1 MKKKTTSE
9 LLNILA
15 KEKNIKNYIKDN
27 TDELETIALYEEL
40 ERLLEKYK
48 LTKAELIK
56 LSNLQS
62 SYGYQILNGTK
73 EKPSR
78 DKLLAL
84 CVAMKINFEEV
95 QKVLTLA
102 QCGILYPRNI
112 RDSIIINAVNKGI
125 GLQKLN
131 RLLCDMDMDILE

>member
-1 MKKKTTSE
+1 MKKKTTTE
-9 LLNILA
+9 LLKILA
-15 KEKNIKNYIKDN
+15 NEKNIKNYIKDN
-27 TDELETIALYEEL
+27 TEELETKSLHEEL

-48 LTKAELIK
+48 LTKAEVIK
-56 LSNLQS
+56 TSNLQS
-62 SYGYQILNGTK
+62 SYAYQIFNGTK

-84 CVAMKINFEEV
+84 CVAMKINFDEI
-95 QKVLTLA
+95 QKVLPLA
-102 QCGILYPRNI
+102 NCGILYPRHI
-112 RDSIIINAVNKGI
+112 RDSVIINAVNKGI

>member
-1 MKKKTTSE
+1 MKKKTTTE

-15 KEKNIKNYIKDN
+15 NEKNIKNYIKDN
-27 TDELETIALYEEL
+27 KDELEAKALYEEL

-48 LTKAELIK
+48 LTKAEVIK
-56 LSNLQS
+56 RSNLQS
-62 SYGYQILNGTK
+62 GYGYQIFNGTK
-73 EKPSR
+73 ENPSR

-84 CVAMKINFEEV
+84 CIAMKINFDEV

-112 RDSIIINAVNKGI
+112 RDSIIINAVNKGT

-131 RLLCDMDMDILE
+131 QLLSDMDMDVLE